1 MANRPGQWRLTDLAN
16 APTSWG
22 PRSARWA
29 WLELVLPLFATAV
42 LVVFHKP
49 RYMPSIFLESATTP
63 VVWVAWALL
72 GALGGVLSFSG
83 LLVVFFLVYSP
94 LYLAGKAPM
103 LVGRGAWTDRR
114 EVRFYGL
121 CFVILCVLVA
131 LLLWDWRWFVSAF
144 LVLTGFAPLLWRAL
158 V

>member
-1 MANRPGQWRLTDLAN
+1 MANRSGQWRVTDLAN
-16 APTSWG
+16 APASWG
-22 PRSARWA
+22 RRSARWS

-42 LVVFHKP
+42 LLVFHKP
-49 RYMPSIFLESATTP
+49 QYMPSIFVESVTTP
-63 VVWVAWALL
+63 VAWAAWALL

-94 LYLAGKAPM
+94 IYLAGKVPVLM
-103 LVGRGAWTDRR
+103 GKGAWTDRR

-121 CFVILCVLVA
+121 CFVILCALLA

-144 LVLTGFAPLLWRAL
+144 LLLTGFAPTFWRAL

>member
-1 MANRPGQWRLTDLAN
+1 MANRPGQWRLSDLAN
-16 APTSWG
+16 APASSS
-22 PRSARWA
+22 PRSNRWA
-29 WLELVLPLFATAV
+29 WLELVLPLFAAAV
-42 LVVFHKP
+42 LLVFHKP
-49 RYMPSIFLESATTP
+49 QYMPSVLVESATTP
-63 VVWVAWALL
+63 VTWVAWALL

-94 LYLAGKAPM
+94 VYLAGKAPM
-103 LVGRGAWTDRR
+103 LMGKGAWTDRR

-121 CFVILCVLVA
+121 CFVILCVLLA

-144 LVLTGFAPLLWRAL
+144 LVLTGFAPSLWRAL